1 MALKSIIN
9 SSAQLGKLTTG
20 LLDKAKVGIPCIPI
34 AFKISFPRK
43 PVDPANKFT
52 FLTIYLTTFV
62 NK

>member
-9 SSAQLGKLTTG
+9 SSAQLGKLTIG

-43 PVDPANKFT
+43 PVDPAN
-52 FLTIYLTTFV
+52 
-62 NK
+62 

>member
-9 SSAQLGKLTTG
+9 SSAQLGKLTIG

-43 PVDPANKFT
+43 PVDPLINSLFNDLFNHFRK
-52 FLTIYLTTFV
+52 
-62 NK
+62 